1 MSCKRAKY
9 FIIISYLVFMSGC
22 GKSIEEKDLL
32 TQLQEQELVLH
43 AEEVDLIESETQQFN
58 VQTYFIRYK
67 SDDCEVEAYVSVPNE
82 YIASKGQYPC
92 IVFNRGGNRDFSA
105 NTPESVSYFADFSNQ
120 IVVASQYR
128 GGSGS
133 TGQDEYGGKD
143 VNDVIHLLDICEDL
157 SIIDRNELYMMGVS
171 RGGIMTYRA
180 ISQDKRIKKAVV
192 ISGVADLFLSYENR
206 DDMKMLL
213 EELIGGSPVELPE
226 EYKKRSAT
234 YWAEEIKCPVL
245 IIHSKW
251 DEKVSYAEAE
261 KMVDC
266 LEKESKEYKFISYED
281 NVHGL
286 HLEDFSVI
294 MEWFGLQ

>member
-1 MSCKRAKY
+1 M
-9 FIIISYLVFMSGC
+9 
-22 GKSIEEKDLL
+22 
-32 TQLQEQELVLH
+32 
-43 AEEVDLIESETQQFN
+43 
-58 VQTYFIRYK
+58 
-67 SDDCEVEAYVSVPNE
+67 
-82 YIASKGQYPC
+82 
-92 IVFNRGGNRDFSA
+92 
-105 NTPESVSYFADFSNQ
+105 
-120 IVVASQYR
+120 ASQYR

-157 SIIDRNELYMMGVS
+157 SIIDRDELYMMGVS

-180 ISQDKRIKKAVV
+180 ISQDERIKKAVV

-234 YWAEEIKCPVL
+234 YWAEEIKCPML